1 MGLGLGRLRGVGFV
15 IGEAYENRVAIRCD
29 ILTFAG
35 RTRRSDALHVFAFL
49 MLGHGLSARGNS
61 SLLSL
66 DCRLS
71 SGSFPFLRLRGPLA
85 SRLQFSFL
93 TCLFRCGHTHRAHGH
108 SFRVVP
114 TSSLGRKICAP
125 ASFL

>member
-1 MGLGLGRLRGVGFV
+1 MGLGVGRLRGVGFV
-15 IGEAYENRVAIRCD
+15 IGDAYENRVVIRRD

-35 RTRRSDALHVFAFL
+35 RTRSSDALHVFAFL

-71 SGSFPFLRLRGPLA
+71 SGSFPF
-85 SRLQFSFL
+85 SR
-93 TCLFRCGHTHRAHGH
+93 
-108 SFRVVP
+108 
-114 TSSLGRKICAP
+114 P
-125 ASFL
+125 ACEPPSV